1 VTQYLLFLVLGL
13 SVGGVYAG
21 LTMGIVLTYQG
32 AGFINFAA
40 AAMATVPLYVFSDL
54 QAGLLTLPVPWLPSY
69 DVGSL
74 PVGVQLAIALAVAAG
89 LGALVQ
95 VAVARPL
102 RSAPVLAKVVAAV
115 GLLVTLQAAV
125 ALKYGT
131 DLRRPEVLLPTGTVR
146 IAGFPVPVDRLWFV
160 GVVVVLGA
168 GLAIW
173 FRRSRTGLAVQ
184 AVAENERA
192 ASFARLAPQTLG
204 TVTWVLATVVV
215 SFVLILAG
223 PVIGVLTP
231 GNLTLLVVPAL
242 AAALIAR
249 LSSLWVALVGSL
261 ALGVLQSELVF
272 MSSTK
277 DWWPD
282 WAKEGLTD
290 AVPFIVIVITLFV
303 LGRSIPMRGEE
314 VTSSLPA
321 VILPR
326 NRPIVI
332 AGLIGAGVLALA
344 LTSGSYRFGLIT
356 SLAGA
361 LIALSL
367 VLLTGMVGQI
377 SLAQTT
383 FAGVAGLM
391 LSKIGTGVP
400 FPLSLV
406 VAALIAAAAGA
417 VVGLPALRIRG
428 AQLAVVTLAAALTVE
443 RFVFGN
449 PRVVSPLNLIP
460 NPELFGLNL
469 SVRAGRDIARF
480 SFGIVVLIVVVLAF
494 VLVANLMRAGS
505 GRKMLAVRSNERAAS
520 SIGIAVPSIK
530 LGAFALSS
538 FLAGLGG
545 ALIGYSRG
553 QLSPQ
558 SFGVFVGLGFLAITY
573 LSGITS
579 MSGALL
585 AGALSVLGI
594 VYVIFDRNLDVAAYY
609 LLVSGPALI
618 LTVIF
623 NPAGIAGKTRAAID
637 KRLAK
642 RRVALTPV
650 VPPGDEPDIVAA
662 TAPIP
667 PRVSLPVSRQIGDV
681 VLKADEVTVTYG
693 GLRAVDR
700 VSIEV
705 RSGEIVGLIGPNGAG
720 KTSFIDAI
728 TGFIP
733 SSGQVYLAGQRL
745 TGKTPHARA
754 RRGLVRTWQSVE
766 LFNDLSVANN
776 VRVSDDINHDAWKML
791 RDSVR
796 PNPPASPAVRDA
808 IVLLGL
814 EDVADRRP
822 SELPLGSQKIVGVAR
837 SLALS
842 PKVLLLDEPAA
853 GLDTAELAA
862 FGQHLRE
869 IAARG
874 VGCLL
879 VDHDMRLVLGV
890 CDRIYVIDFGQPIA
904 SGDPE
909 SVRNDP
915 AVIGA
920 YLGSGHIGD
929 KVASTS

>member
-1 VTQYLLFLVLGL
+1 MSQYLLFFVLGL
-13 SVGGVYAG
+13 SVGALYAG

-32 AGFINFAA
+32 AGFVNFAA
-40 AAMATVPLYVFSDL
+40 AAMATVPLYVYSDL
-54 QAGLLTLPVPWLPSY
+54 EAGLLTLPVPWLPSY

-74 PVGVQLAIALAVAAG
+74 PVGVKLAIALAVAAG

-102 RSAPVLAKVVAAV
+102 RAAPVLAKVVAAV
-115 GLLVTLQAAV
+115 GLLVTLGAAV

-131 DLRRPEVLLPTGTVR
+131 DNRRPDALLPTGTLT
-146 IAGFPVPVDRLWFV
+146 IAGFPVPVDRIWFV
-160 GVVVVLGA
+160 GVVVVLGV
-168 GLAIW
+168 GLAVW
-173 FRRSRTGLAVQ
+173 FRRSRTGLAIQ

-192 ASFARLAPQTLG
+192 ASFSRLSPQTLG
-204 TVTWVLATVVV
+204 MVTWMLATVVT
-215 SFVLILAG
+215 SFVMILAG

-249 LSSLWVALVGSL
+249 LSSLWVALIGSL

-277 DWWPD
+277 DWWPE
-282 WAKEGLTD
+282 WAKQGLTD

-314 VTSSLPA
+314 VTSGLPA

-326 NRPIVI
+326 NRPVVV
-332 AGLIGAGVLALA
+332 AGLIGAGVLTLA
-344 LTSGSYRFGLIT
+344 LTSGSYRFGVIT
-356 SLAGA
+356 SLAGT

-367 VLLTGMVGQI
+367 VVLTGMVGQI

-391 LSKIGTGVP
+391 LSKIGDSVP
-400 FPLSLV
+400 FPLSLLL
-406 VAALIAAAAGA
+406 AATIAAAAGV

-460 NPELFGLNL
+460 NPKLFGLNL
-469 SVRAGRDIARF
+469 SVRAGRDIARL
-480 SFGIVVLIVVVLAF
+480 SFGIFVLIVVALAF
-494 VLVANLMRAGS
+494 ILVANMMRGGS

-520 SIGIAVPSIK
+520 SIGIAVPTIK

-553 QLSPQ
+553 QLSPE
-558 SFGVFVGLGFLAITY
+558 SFGVFVGLGFLAVTY

-579 MSGALL
+579 VSGAML

-594 VYVIFDRNLDVAAYY
+594 VYVIFDRNLDVSGYY

-623 NPAGIAGKTRAAID
+623 NPAGIAGKTRAVVD

-642 RRVALTPV
+642 RRRAPAPV
-650 VPPGDEPDIVAA
+650 ELVGDELGIDAS
-662 TAPIP
+662 AP
-667 PRVSLPVSRQIGDV
+667 SQASFTVSRHIGDV
-681 VLKADEVTVTYG
+681 ALRTDEVSVTYG
-693 GLRAVDR
+693 GLRAVDQ

-705 RSGEIVGLIGPNGAG
+705 RYGEIVGLIGPNGAG

-728 TGFIP
+728 TGFTP
-733 SSGQVYLAGQRL
+733 AAGQVYLADERL
-745 TGKTPHARA
+745 TGRSPHARA

-766 LFNDLSVANN
+766 LFDDLSVANN
-776 VRVSDDINHDAWKML
+776 VRVSDDINHDAWKLL
-791 RDSVR
+791 RDAVR

-808 IVLLGL
+808 IVLMGL
-814 EDVADRRP
+814 EDVAERKP
-822 SELPLGSQKIVGVAR
+822 SELPLGSQKLVGVAR
-837 SLALS
+837 SLALG

-853 GLDTAELAA
+853 GLDTAEIAA
-862 FGQHLRE
+862 FAQHLRQ
-869 IAARG
+869 IAAQG

-879 VDHDMRLVLGV
+879 VDHDMRLVLSV
-890 CDRIYVIDFGQPIA
+890 CDRIYVIDFGHQIA

-909 SVRNDP
+909 QVRNDP
-915 AVIGA
+915 AVVAA
-920 YLGSGHIGD
+920 YLGSGHVDDPVG
-929 KVASTS
+929 STPST